1 MSAEALAPAPALWVR
16 KNLLSSPL
24 NVALT
29 VAMGA
34 FVAWVVSGV
43 ARWILV
49 TAEWGVLKAN
59 LRAYAVGRFPDD
71 EIWRVWVALFLLA
84 ALTGVSRGLL
94 RRRPLTRSGLAGR
107 LILAALAVAVV
118 LWLVEST
125 LVLAALAGVAAVHL
139 AAFRAGRLV
148 GARLRTSVLIAWI
161 LAFPVVILLLM
172 AFGGVRAE
180 LWGGFLLNVLVAVVA
195 IFASFP
201 IGVLLALARRSDLPV
216 LSGFAVGTIEL
227 IRGVP
232 LVTLLIFGE
241 LVLPLL
247 LPPGLALSSIVRA
260 MTMFTIFSAAYVAE
274 IVRGGLQ
281 GIPAGQFEAG
291 RALGLSPTRLM
302 ALVVLPQ
309 ALRSTIPA
317 MISHFISL
325 FKDTSLL
332 AALAGFAELLRNAR
346 RASAGLE
353 FIGDQAEALVP
364 AAFIFWV
371 VAFSM
376 ARWSRRME
384 RRLGVEER

>member
-1 MSAEALAPAPALWVR
+1 MREQAPAPAVWVR
-16 KNLLSSPL
+16 TNLLSSPL
-24 NVALT
+24 NVVLT
-29 VAMGA
+29 FVMGA
-34 FVAWVVSGV
+34 FVAWVVYGT
-43 ARWILV
+43 ARWVLV

-59 LRAYAVGRFPDD
+59 LRAYMVGRFPDD

-84 ALTGVSRGLL
+84 ALTGVSRGVL
-94 RRRPLTRSGLAGR
+94 RRRRLTRTGLVGR
-107 LILAALAVAVV
+107 LILTGLAVAVV

-139 AAFRAGRLV
+139 VAFRVGRSA
-148 GARLRTSVLIAWI
+148 GARLRTPVLIGWI
-161 LAFPVVILLLM
+161 LAFPVVIVLLM

-180 LWGGFLLNVLVAVVA
+180 LWGGFLLNVLVAIVA

-201 IGVLLALARRSDLPV
+201 IGLLLALARRSALPV
-216 LSGFAVGTIEL
+216 LSGFAVGAIEL

-346 RASAGLE
+346 RAPAGLE

>member
-1 MSAEALAPAPALWVR
+1 MRKAPAPAVWVR

-29 VAMGA
+29 VVMGA
-34 FVAWVVSGV
+34 FVAWVVFRA
-43 ARWILV
+43 ARWVLV

-59 LRAYAVGRFPDD
+59 LRAYMVGRFPDE
-71 EIWRVWVALFLLA
+71 EIWRIWVALFLLA

-94 RRRPLTRSGLAGR
+94 RRRRLTRTGLVGR
-107 LILAALAVAVV
+107 SILGGLAVAVV

-139 AAFRAGRLV
+139 GAFRIGRLA
-148 GARLRTSVLIAWI
+148 GARLRTPVLIGWI
-161 LAFPVVILLLM
+161 LAFPLVIVLLM

-180 LWGGFLLNVLVAVVA
+180 LWGGFLLNVLVAIVA

-201 IGVLLALARRSDLPV
+201 IGVLLALARRSDLRV
-216 LSGFAVGTIEL
+216 LSGFAVGAIEL

-291 RALGLSPTRLM
+291 RALGLSPTRLT

-364 AAFIFWV
+364 AALIFWV

>member
-1 MSAEALAPAPALWVR
+1 MRQGPAPAVWVR

-29 VAMGA
+29 VVMGA
-34 FVAWVVSGV
+34 FVAWVVYRA
-43 ARWILV
+43 ARWVLV

-59 LRAYAVGRFPDD
+59 LRAYMVGRFPDD
-71 EIWRVWVALFLLA
+71 EIWRIWVALFLLA

-94 RRRPLTRSGLAGR
+94 RRGPLTRPGLAGR
-107 LILAALAVAVV
+107 LILAALAVAVL
-118 LWLVEST
+118 LWLVGST

-139 AAFRAGRLV
+139 VAFRVGRSA
-148 GARLRTSVLIAWI
+148 GARLRTPVLIGWI

-216 LSGFAVGTIEL
+216 LSGFAVGAIEL

-291 RALGLSPTRLM
+291 RALGLSPTRLT

>member
-1 MSAEALAPAPALWVR
+1 MREQAPAPVLWVR
-16 KNLLSSPL
+16 KNLLSSRL

-29 VAMGA
+29 VVMGA
-34 FVAWVVSGV
+34 FAAWVVVGV
-43 ARWILV
+43 ARWVLV

-59 LRAYAVGRFPDD
+59 LRAYMVGRFPDE
-71 EIWRVWVALFLLA
+71 EIWRVWVAVLLLA

-94 RRRPLTRSGLAGR
+94 RRRPLTRTGLAGR
-107 LILAALAVAVV
+107 LILAALAVTLV
-118 LWLVEST
+118 LLLVEST

-139 AAFRAGRLV
+139 VAFRAGRSV
-148 GARLRTSVLIAWI
+148 GARLRTSVLIGWI
-161 LAFPVVILLLM
+161 LAFPVVIVLLM

-260 MTMFTIFSAAYVAE
+260 MTMFTIFSSAYVAE

-291 RALGLSPTRLM
+291 HALGLSSTRLM
-302 ALVVLPQ
+302 ALVILPQ
-309 ALRSTIPA
+309 GLRSTIPA

>member
-1 MSAEALAPAPALWVR
+1 MREQAPAPALWVR
-16 KNLLSSPL
+16 TNLLSSPL
-24 NVALT
+24 NVVLT
-29 VAMGA
+29 FVMGA
-34 FVAWVVSGV
+34 FVAWVVYGT
-43 ARWILV
+43 ARWVLV

-59 LRAYAVGRFPDD
+59 LRAYMVGRFPDD

-84 ALTGVSRGLL
+84 ALTGVSRGVL
-94 RRRPLTRSGLAGR
+94 RRRRLTRTGLVGR
-107 LILAALAVAVV
+107 LILTGLAVAVV

-125 LVLAALAGVAAVHL
+125 FVLAALAGVAAVHL
-139 AAFRAGRLV
+139 VAFRVGRSA
-148 GARLRTSVLIAWI
+148 GARLRTPVLIGWI
-161 LAFPVVILLLM
+161 LAFPVVIVLLM

-180 LWGGFLLNVLVAVVA
+180 LWGGFLLNVLVAIVA

-201 IGVLLALARRSDLPV
+201 IGLLLALARRSALPV
-216 LSGFAVGTIEL
+216 LSGFAVGAIEL

-346 RASAGLE
+346 RAPAGLE

>member
-1 MSAEALAPAPALWVR
+1 MREQAPAPALWVR
-16 KNLLSSPL
+16 TNLLSSPL
-24 NVALT
+24 NVVLT
-29 VAMGA
+29 FVMGA
-34 FVAWVVSGV
+34 FVAWVVYGT
-43 ARWILV
+43 ARWVLV

-59 LRAYAVGRFPDD
+59 LRAYMVGRFPDD

-84 ALTGVSRGLL
+84 ALTGVSRGVL
-94 RRRPLTRSGLAGR
+94 RRQRLTRTGLVGR
-107 LILAALAVAVV
+107 LILTGLAVAVV

-139 AAFRAGRLV
+139 VAFRVGRSA
-148 GARLRTSVLIAWI
+148 GARLRTPVLIGWI
-161 LAFPVVILLLM
+161 LAFPVVIVLLM

-180 LWGGFLLNVLVAVVA
+180 LWGGFLLNVLVAIVA

-201 IGVLLALARRSDLPV
+201 IGLLLALARRSALPV
-216 LSGFAVGTIEL
+216 LSGFAVGAIEL

-346 RASAGLE
+346 RAPAGLE

>member
-1 MSAEALAPAPALWVR
+1 MRKAPAPAVWVR

-29 VAMGA
+29 VVMGA
-34 FVAWVVSGV
+34 FVAWVVFRA
-43 ARWILV
+43 ARWVLV

-59 LRAYAVGRFPDD
+59 LRAYMVGRFPDE
-71 EIWRVWVALFLLA
+71 EIWRIWVALFLLA

-94 RRRPLTRSGLAGR
+94 RRRRLTRTGLAGR
-107 LILAALAVAVV
+107 SILGGLAVAVV

-139 AAFRAGRLV
+139 GAFRIGRLA
-148 GARLRTSVLIAWI
+148 GARLRTPVLIGWI
-161 LAFPVVILLLM
+161 LAFPLVIVLLM

-180 LWGGFLLNVLVAVVA
+180 LWGGFLLNVLVAIVA

-201 IGVLLALARRSDLPV
+201 IGVLLALARRSDLRV
-216 LSGFAVGTIEL
+216 LSGFAVGAIEL

-291 RALGLSPTRLM
+291 RALGLSPTRLT

-364 AAFIFWV
+364 AALIFWV

>member
-1 MSAEALAPAPALWVR
+1 MREQAPAPALWVR
-16 KNLLSSPL
+16 TNLLSSPL
-24 NVALT
+24 NVVLT
-29 VAMGA
+29 FVMGA
-34 FVAWVVSGV
+34 FVAWVVYGT
-43 ARWILV
+43 ARWVLV

-59 LRAYAVGRFPDD
+59 LRAYMVGRFPDD

-94 RRRPLTRSGLAGR
+94 RRRRLTRTGLVGR
-107 LILAALAVAVV
+107 LILTGLAVAVV

-139 AAFRAGRLV
+139 VAFRVGRSA
-148 GARLRTSVLIAWI
+148 GARLRTPVLIGWI
-161 LAFPVVILLLM
+161 LAFPVVIVLLM

-180 LWGGFLLNVLVAVVA
+180 LWGGFLLNVLVAIVA

-201 IGVLLALARRSDLPV
+201 IGLLLALARRSALPV
-216 LSGFAVGTIEL
+216 LSGFAVGAIEL

-346 RASAGLE
+346 RAPAGLE

>member
-1 MSAEALAPAPALWVR
+1 L
-16 KNLLSSPL
+16 
-24 NVALT
+24 
-29 VAMGA
+29 
-34 FVAWVVSGV
+34 
-43 ARWILV
+43 I
-49 TAEWGVLKAN
+49 
-59 LRAYAVGRFPDD
+59 
-71 EIWRVWVALFLLA
+71 
-84 ALTGVSRGLL
+84 LTG
-94 RRRPLTRSGLAGR
+94 
-107 LILAALAVAVV
+107 LAVAVV

-125 LVLAALAGVAAVHL
+125 LVLAALAGVAAVRL
-139 AAFRAGRLV
+139 VAFRVGRSA
-148 GARLRTSVLIAWI
+148 GARLRTPVLIGWI
-161 LAFPVVILLLM
+161 LAFPVVIVLLM

-180 LWGGFLLNVLVAVVA
+180 LWGGFLLNVLVAIVA

-201 IGVLLALARRSDLPV
+201 IGLLLALARRSALPV
-216 LSGFAVGTIEL
+216 LSGFAVGAIEL

-281 GIPAGQFEAG
+281 GIPGGQFEAG
-291 RALGLSPTRLM
+291 RALGLSPTRLT

>member
-1 MSAEALAPAPALWVR
+1 MRERAPAPAVWVR

-29 VAMGA
+29 VVMGA
-34 FVAWVVSGV
+34 FVAWVVYGT
-43 ARWILV
+43 ARWVLV

-59 LRAYAVGRFPDD
+59 LRAYMVGRFPDD
-71 EIWRVWVALFLLA
+71 EIWRIWVALFLLA

-94 RRRPLTRSGLAGR
+94 RRRPLTRPGLAGR
-107 LILAALAVAVV
+107 LVLAALAVAVV
-118 LWLVEST
+118 LWLVESA

-139 AAFRAGRLV
+139 VAFRVGRSA
-148 GARLRTSVLIAWI
+148 GARLRTPVMVGWI
-161 LAFPVVILLLM
+161 LAFPVVIVLLM

-180 LWGGFLLNVLVAVVA
+180 LWGGFLLNVLVAIVA

-216 LSGFAVGTIEL
+216 LSGFAVGAIEL

>member
-1 MSAEALAPAPALWVR
+1 MRQSPAPAVWVR

-29 VAMGA
+29 VVMGA
-34 FVAWVVSGV
+34 FVAWVVYRA
-43 ARWILV
+43 ARWVLV

-59 LRAYAVGRFPDD
+59 LRAYMVGRFPDD
-71 EIWRVWVALFLLA
+71 EIWRIWVALFLLA

-94 RRRPLTRSGLAGR
+94 RRGPLTRPGLAGR
-107 LILAALAVAVV
+107 LILAALAVAVL
-118 LWLVEST
+118 LWLVGST

-139 AAFRAGRLV
+139 VAFRVGRSA
-148 GARLRTSVLIAWI
+148 GARLRTPVLIGWI

-216 LSGFAVGTIEL
+216 LSGFAVGAIEL

-291 RALGLSPTRLM
+291 RALGLSPTRLT

>member
-1 MSAEALAPAPALWVR
+1 MRGQAPAPAVWVR

-29 VAMGA
+29 VVMGA
-34 FVAWVVSGV
+34 FVAWVVYRA
-43 ARWILV
+43 ARWVLV

-59 LRAYAVGRFPDD
+59 LRAYMVGRFPDD
-71 EIWRVWVALFLLA
+71 EIWRIWVALFMLA
-84 ALTGVSRGLL
+84 ALTGLSRGLL
-94 RRRPLTRSGLAGR
+94 RRGPLTRPGLAGR
-107 LILAALAVAVV
+107 LILAPLAVAIVV
-118 LWLVEST
+118 WLVEST

-139 AAFRAGRLV
+139 VAFRVGRSA
-148 GARLRTSVLIAWI
+148 GARLRTPVLIGWI
-161 LAFPVVILLLM
+161 LAFPVVIVLLM

-180 LWGGFLLNVLVAVVA
+180 LWGGFLLNVLVSVVG

-201 IGVLLALARRSDLPV
+201 IGVLLGLARRSDLPV
-216 LSGFAVGTIEL
+216 LSGFAVGAIEL

-291 RALGLSPTRLM
+291 RALGLSPTRLT

>member
-1 MSAEALAPAPALWVR
+1 MRQGPAPAVWVR

-29 VAMGA
+29 VVMGA
-34 FVAWVVSGV
+34 FVAWVVYRA
-43 ARWILV
+43 ARWVLV

-59 LRAYAVGRFPDD
+59 LRAYMVGRFPDD
-71 EIWRVWVALFLLA
+71 EIWRIWVALFLLA

-94 RRRPLTRSGLAGR
+94 RRGPLTRPGLAGR
-107 LILAALAVAVV
+107 LILAVLAVAVL
-118 LWLVEST
+118 LWLVGST

-139 AAFRAGRLV
+139 VAFRVGRSA
-148 GARLRTSVLIAWI
+148 GARLRTPVLIGWI

-216 LSGFAVGTIEL
+216 LSGFAVGAIEL

-346 RASAGLE
+346 RAPAGLE

>member
-1 MSAEALAPAPALWVR
+1 MREQAPAPALWVR
-16 KNLLSSPL
+16 TNLLSSPL
-24 NVALT
+24 NVVLT
-29 VAMGA
+29 FVMGA
-34 FVAWVVSGV
+34 FVAWVVYGT
-43 ARWILV
+43 ARWVLV

-59 LRAYAVGRFPDD
+59 LRAYMVGRFPDD

-84 ALTGVSRGLL
+84 ALTGVSRGVL
-94 RRRPLTRSGLAGR
+94 RRRRLTRTGLVGR
-107 LILAALAVAVV
+107 LILTGLAVAVV

-139 AAFRAGRLV
+139 VAFRVGRSA
-148 GARLRTSVLIAWI
+148 GARLRTPVLIGWI
-161 LAFPVVILLLM
+161 LAFPVVIVLLM

-180 LWGGFLLNVLVAVVA
+180 LWGGFLLNVLVAIVA

-201 IGVLLALARRSDLPV
+201 IGLLLALARRSALPV
-216 LSGFAVGTIEL
+216 LSGFAVGAIEL

-346 RASAGLE
+346 RAPAGLE

-384 RRLGVEER
+384 RRLGVEDR